1 VRSAESCI
9 LTPTR
14 LRRTILVSGLELKMT
29 KRMACIVILFYAAT
43 LPAPA
48 QLTTLASFDKTDGRD
63 PGWPASPFV
72 QGTNGN
78 LYGTTIA
85 GGANDEGTVFEISPA
100 GKLVTLYSFC
110 SQPSCSDG
118 AIPNAGLLQALD
130 GNLYGTTNA
139 GGRNNLGTIFEITP
153 KGKLTTIYYFCSQSG
168 CSDGA
173 NPSAGLVQG
182 SDGNFYGTTAVGGSF
197 GVGIVFK
204 ITKEGVLTTL
214 ASFDGSNGQGPAFGS
229 LIQATDG
236 NFYGTTLVGGA
247 NASCGDTRGCGT
259 IFRMTPHGE
268 LTSLYSF
275 CTQPNCT
282 DGFELYGGLVQG
294 ANGNFYGITTLG
306 GANDYGTVYELARS
320 GEFRTLH
327 SFDSSDGAYPEAALI
342 QGTDG
347 NFYGTT
353 SGGGANGDRGTVFQI
368 TPAGTLTTLYNFC
381 SQSNCS
387 DGTGPFES
395 LIQATNGEFY
405 GTTFAGGLS
414 SNCIGGCGTAFSLSM
429 GLGPFVETRLGSGKV
444 GSHVILL
451 GNSLTGTTAV
461 NFNGTSSSFTV
472 LSETAIETTVPT
484 DATTGFVT
492 VATPSGTLR
501 SNQPFQVIP

>member
-1 VRSAESCI
+1 
-9 LTPTR
+9 
-14 LRRTILVSGLELKMT
+14 MT

-78 LYGTTIA
+78 FYGTTIA

-197 GVGIVFK
+197 GVGIVFI

-214 ASFDGSNGQGPAFGS
+214 ASFDGSNGQGPAIGS
-229 LIQATDG
+229 LTQA
-236 NFYGTTLVGGA
+236 
-247 NASCGDTRGCGT
+247 S
-259 IFRMTPHGE
+259 
-268 LTSLYSF
+268 
-275 CTQPNCT
+275 
-282 DGFELYGGLVQG
+282 
-294 ANGNFYGITTLG
+294 
-306 GANDYGTVYELARS
+306 
-320 GEFRTLH
+320 
-327 SFDSSDGAYPEAALI
+327 
-342 QGTDG
+342 
-347 NFYGTT
+347 
-353 SGGGANGDRGTVFQI
+353 
-368 TPAGTLTTLYNFC
+368 
-381 SQSNCS
+381 
-387 DGTGPFES
+387 
-395 LIQATNGEFY
+395 
-405 GTTFAGGLS
+405 
-414 SNCIGGCGTAFSLSM
+414 
-429 GLGPFVETRLGSGKV
+429 
-444 GSHVILL
+444 
-451 GNSLTGTTAV
+451 
-461 NFNGTSSSFTV
+461 
-472 LSETAIETTVPT
+472 
-484 DATTGFVT
+484 
-492 VATPSGTLR
+492 
-501 SNQPFQVIP
+501 